1 MARKETLS
9 KALRSIVWRN
19 SNLSFH
25 VCAVS
30 RWAASTPAC
39 VTLYPRPAS
48 AGMVIG
54 IIGNRFCDNQ
64 SSKGMAAVFR
74 TSSTMVSIRLSAE
87 SFGAAV
93 FNLSDLANVALP
105 QTR

>member
-1 MARKETLS
+1 
-9 KALRSIVWRN
+9 
-19 SNLSFH
+19 
-25 VCAVS
+25 
-30 RWAASTPAC
+30 
-39 VTLYPRPAS
+39 
-48 AGMVIG
+48 MVIG

-93 FNLSDLANVALP
+93 FNLLDLANVDLC
-105 QTR
+105 